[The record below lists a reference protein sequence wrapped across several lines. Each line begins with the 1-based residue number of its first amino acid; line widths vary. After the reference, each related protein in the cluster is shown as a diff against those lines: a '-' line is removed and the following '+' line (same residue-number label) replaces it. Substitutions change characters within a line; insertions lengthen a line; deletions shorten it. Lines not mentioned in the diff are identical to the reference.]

1 MVQSVCARWQGN
13 ECTNVHCPLRH
24 PKNPMNS
31 GGSRTGIAPSA
42 EQEGKAV
49 SCSTKINIKPLMDC
63 SFFIQGNCK
72 NGDRV
77 SPTLYVYFNKR
88 YMVSFYY

>member
-1 MVQSVCARWQGN
+1 MVQRVCARWQGN

-31 GGSRTGIAPSA
+31 GSSRTGIAPSA

-77 SPTLYVYFNKR
+77 SPTLYVYM
-88 YMVSFYY
+88 YL